1 MSINKK
7 VINLI
12 NRFKRRQYIKQY
24 KNKLINRNFTI
35 ISSNC
40 NGGFIMNDLGVK
52 FNTPTVNLFLKPK
65 DFNKFLLNFDK
76 YINMDL
82 EEEKVEDLKYPI
94 GKLGD
99 IKIYFQHYK
108 SFEEAKVKWD
118 ERKKRVNLDNMFI
131 MSTDRDGCTKEDI
144 IQFDK
149 LPYKNKVIFTHKIY
163 PDIKSTF
170 YIKGFENAGEV
181 GVLSEFRGLTGMR
194 YYDEFDYV
202 KWFNGE

>member
-1 MSINKK
+1 
-7 VINLI
+7 
-12 NRFKRRQYIKQY
+12 
-24 KNKLINRNFTI
+24 
-35 ISSNC
+35 
-40 NGGFIMNDLGVK
+40 MNDLGVK

-118 ERKKRVNLDNMFI
+118 ERKKRVNV
-131 MSTDRDGCTKEDI
+131 
-144 IQFDK
+144 
-149 LPYKNKVIFTHKIY
+149 Y
-163 PDIKSTF
+163 
-170 YIKGFENAGEV
+170 
-181 GVLSEFRGLTGMR
+181 
-194 YYDEFDYV
+194 
-202 KWFNGE
+202 

>member
-1 MSINKK
+1 
-7 VINLI
+7 
-12 NRFKRRQYIKQY
+12 
-24 KNKLINRNFTI
+24 
-35 ISSNC
+35 
-40 NGGFIMNDLGVK
+40 MNDLGVK

-108 SFEEAKVKWD
+108 SFEEAKVKWG